1 MRSTADR
8 RCKILLILCERRTET
23 IGNLS
28 FELSV
33 DRSTIQRDIEILS
46 ASFPLYTTKGTGGG
60 VHIVD
65 GFRFGMRYL
74 TDKQYELLE
83 RLLETLEGADKE
95 VLDTIIKTFKKP
107 IDHIERII
115 SSYQSGIFVDSLSI
129 DKSCVAPNIASFSFR
144 ETLLAF
150 FDLIWVNASSH
161 AKPLQLNK

>member
-83 RLLETLEGADKE
+83 RLLETLEEADKE
-95 VLDTIIKTFKKP
+95 ILHTIINTFKKP
-107 IDHIERII
+107 TDH
-115 SSYQSGIFVDSLSI
+115 
-129 DKSCVAPNIASFSFR
+129 K
-144 ETLLAF
+144 
-150 FDLIWVNASSH
+150 
-161 AKPLQLNK
+161 